1 VEAPP
6 LERKLVAILAA
17 DVAGYSRMMHQDE
30 DDTLAILTTHR
41 TIIDDLITA
50 GRGGISGTAG
60 DSVLAEFASVVDA
73 VHCAVAIQ
81 QSLHRANADLP
92 PERRMRLRIGI
103 NIGDV
108 LVKDGTIFGDGVN
121 VASRLESLAEPGSVC
136 ITRGVRDHI
145 RDRGDYEFEDLGE
158 HSVKN
163 IARPV
168 RAFRIVFDP
177 DGTTELREGA
187 TTPEPSLS
195 SGVSSDL
202 SQDAIELEFW
212 QSVQASGEADE
223 YGAYLDRYP
232 DGIFAPLARDRLSK
246 PDTVERPTAMPEGSA
261 VELAFWDT
269 VKDSDNPAMF
279 RAYLEQFPA
288 GAFKALAEIRLGEID
303 DASEGGTGTG

>member
-17 DVAGYSRMMHQDE
+17 DVAGYSRMMHQNE
-30 DDTLAILTTHR
+30 DATLATLTTHR
-41 TIIDDLITA
+41 TLIDDLITA
-50 GRGGISGTAG
+50 GRGGISSTAG

-81 QSLHRANADLP
+81 QVLHRANADLP
-92 PERRMRLRIGI
+92 LERRMRLRIGI

-145 RDRGDYEFEDLGE
+145 RDRGDYAFEDLGE

-168 RAFRIVFDP
+168 RAFRIIFDP
-177 DGTTELREGA
+177 DGTTELRETAGA
-187 TTPEPSLS
+187 PEPSLS
-195 SGVSSDL
+195 SALMPDV

-212 QSVQASGEADE
+212 QSVQASGEVDE
-223 YGAYLDRYP
+223 YGAYLERYP
-232 DGIFAPLARDRLSK
+232 DGIFAPLARDRMAK
-246 PDTVERPTAMPEGSA
+246 PETLERPPSAPEGSA

-279 RAYLEQFPA
+279 RAYLKQFPS
-288 GAFKALAEIRLGEID
+288 GAFKTLAEIRLGEID
-303 DASEGGTGTG
+303 DVNEGGTG